1 MKGLNTIGHEEHFK
15 ILGIY
20 EGSIYFQIKET
31 AQIHSIKM
39 SNLSL
44 INHLICIAPLKYWQ
58 SMCLDQGGVPTSEMS
73 KKHCLDIA
81 DSIIRQ
87 AKNKGTFSPAEMIYG
102 RGGAKI
108 GSRYYYNL
116 GDSVLFQDE
125 NNLLSKTKPIGD
137 VEVEDAYFT
146 PGGNIKMTDDETIAR
161 VAARKIY
168 ECISAC
174 RWKTPEHANAFAGFI
189 VTSIIGGCLSYRPML
204 WLLGPTCT
212 GKTWLL
218 SNLYRKVA
226 GDICHATGDTTAAAL
241 KKHFKSDSLPGHID
255 EFEPPMDSKQRA
267 NYNKLLTLI
276 RSASTGELDQG
287 WVRGERVKP
296 RFSIILASRSQ
307 EPKADQS
314 GFFFVCLAKESVTNS
329 HVLENEIKLVTE
341 NHKMLALRSWIIR
354 NTAIIANNTKKIEQQ
369 LTQDRPSMDSREKE
383 ITAALTAGCRFLSLN
398 DRLNIIRSEK
408 DKIEND
414 QLEPLCWIM
423 TRQITIKTE
432 GETSFFTV
440 GECIRQAMST
450 PSTSANNVYCQTLER
465 LGMKIKTISN
475 RCGCEHHLHIYPKN
489 SEFVNLLKGS
499 KYINIKKYLNSL
511 DDVSSDRVY
520 MAGKQVRALYLGHS
534 LLSKLGLTTGSFA
547 TGD

>member
-1 MKGLNTIGHEEHFK
+1 MKELDIIGHEEYFK

-20 EGSIYFQIKET
+20 EGSIYFQVKKT
-31 AQIHSIKM
+31 AQIHPIKM
-39 SNLSL
+39 SDLSIQNL
-44 INHLICIAPLKYWQ
+44 IWIAPLKYWL
-58 SMCLDQGGVPTSEMS
+58 SMCSDQSGASASMIS
-73 KKHCLDIA
+73 KKHRLDIA

-87 AKNKGTFSPAEMIYG
+87 AENKGTFSPAEMIYG

-161 VAARKIY
+161 ITAKRIY
-168 ECISAC
+168 EYISAC
-174 RWKTPEHANAFAGFI
+174 RWKTPEQANAFAGFI

-218 SNLYRKVA
+218 KLYKKVA
-226 GDICHATGDTTAAAL
+226 GDICLAAGDITVAAL
-241 KKHFKSDSLPGHID
+241 KRYCKSDSLPGFID
-255 EFEPPMDSKQRA
+255 EFEPPRGSNQKA

-276 RSASTGELDQG
+276 RSASTGELEQG
-287 WVRGERVKP
+287 WVRGKRFKP

-314 GFFFVCLAKESVTNS
+314 GFFFVCLKESIPNS

-341 NHKMLALRSWIIR
+341 NHKMLALRSWIIK
-354 NTAIIANNTKKIEQQ
+354 NAAIIADDAKKIEQQ
-369 LTQDRPSMDSREKE
+369 LTQDKPNMDSRERE
-383 ITAALTAGCRFLSLN
+383 IIAALTAGCRFLSLN
-398 DRLNIIRSEK
+398 GRLNVIRSEK

-423 TRQITIKTE
+423 TRQIAITTE
-432 GETSFFTV
+432 GETRFFTV
-440 GECIRQAMST
+440 GECVRQAMST

-465 LGMKIKTISN
+465 LGMKIQTISN
-475 RCGCEHHLHIYPKN
+475 RCGSEHRLHVYPKN

-499 KYINIKKYLNSL
+499 KYSNTSIKKYLKNL

-520 MAGKQVRALYLGHS
+520 MAGKQVRTLCLEYS